1 MLRFPTSTPARL
13 LTALLLASVTAA
25 CTRSEATPAKDSA
38 ASAKVVA
45 AQPSGGGMSGG
56 LTDSVSTAADRGRIR
71 GAETAPVWV
80 VEISDFQCPFCKRW
94 HDESFA
100 AIEKEYV
107 QTGKVRLAYLNFP
120 LSMHPNARAASEA
133 AMCASVQGKFWPL
146 HKSLFESQTRWAPQ
160 SNPTPTFDS
169 LAVAAGVDSAAWRG
183 CMTSH
188 ATGKLID
195 ADHDRSTT
203 AGVQSTPTFFIGD
216 RKLEGAYPVD
226 SFRVAINAA
235 IAKAGAAKK

>member
-1 MLRFPTSTPARL
+1 MPRFPAFTPARL
-13 LTALLLASVTAA
+13 FGALLLASTSAA
-25 CTRSEATPAKDSA
+25 CARSEATPAKESA
-38 ASAKVVA
+38 AAKVVA
-45 AQPSGGGMSGG
+45 AQPTSGAMSSG

-100 AIEKEYV
+100 AIDKEYV

-120 LSMHPNARAASEA
+120 LSMHANARAASEA

-146 HKSLFESQTRWAPQ
+146 HQSLFDSQARWAAQ
-160 SNPTPTFDS
+160 ANPTPTFDS
-169 LAVAAGVDSAAWRG
+169 LAVAAGVDAAAWRS

-195 ADHDRSTT
+195 ADHDRSST

-226 SFRVAINAA
+226 SFRVAIDAA
-235 IAKAGAAKK
+235 IAKANGTKK